1 MGDIWIIILASCIKS
16 IPIGLNIL
24 VLYAYY
30 KLHILKKPPGEL
42 IFMQLIIFLI
52 MQVNVFINLIQTIIS
67 GSSSNCIS
75 TDYIPTATY
84 TACILYEL
92 CIAFEFFMRV
102 RSAFVGQNYIFRRVL
117 YHSFSFGGSLTMMII
132 EIFSTNCTDEFK
144 VQVPSIE

>member
-16 IPIGLNIL
+16 IPICLNIL

-42 IFMQLIIFLI
+42 IFIQLIIFLI
-52 MQVNVFINLIQTIIS
+52 MQVNVFINLIQTIIY

-92 CIAFEFFMRV
+92 CIAFEVFMRI
-102 RSAFVGQNYIFRRVL
+102 RSAFMGQYYSFRRVF
-117 YHSFSFGGSLTMMII
+117 YHSFSFGGSLALMTL
-132 EIFSTNCTDEFK
+132 EVFSPDCTDEFK
-144 VQVPSIE
+144 LQVPSIK